1 MVARCK
7 IKHGTLC
14 DDYKNGGL
22 QNVDINL
29 KIVPLKC
36 S

>member
-1 MVARCK
+1 MVKKCK
-7 IKHGTLC
+7 IKHRTLC
-14 DDYKNGGL
+14 NDYKNRGL